1 MREKTKRSFI
11 LTQRKMFTC
20 PLRVSSMAFPSF
32 FPSLSWWREGRE
44 VTLKGIGVSQ
54 SFLFLMSPH
63 PIQPLEAEES
73 VQHFHKGPLTQRS
86 KPLCQGGHLY
96 TRIRLG
102 SGPEIAGLVGISLWS
117 NRFVKR
123 HKLDHTWRSMMF
135 INILK
140 ALRHPT
146 AKTSASLCL
155 TRCFPIFSAHG
166 ILFGLSHP
174 LTFWI
179 SVFYGPHIVKC
190 WPPRI
195 PSFFSW
201 EKYEPGRGIHLLNLH
216 MNSDTKQ
223 YIKSRASSGLRG
235 QAVWGE
241 CSPGHSL
248 AVWLEWAPLL
258 SRVIFILS
266 QRRIF
271 FSSNLSR
278 ISKAFQLCSVPF
290 FWNTKGL

>member
-1 MREKTKRSFI
+1 MWEKTKRSFI

-20 PLRVSSMAFPSF
+20 PLRVSSMAFPSY

-44 VTLKGIGVSQ
+44 VTLEGIGVSQ
-54 SFLFLMSPH
+54 SFLFLISPN

-73 VQHFHKGPLTQRS
+73 VQHFHKDPLTQRS
-86 KPLCQGGHLY
+86 KPLSQGGHLY

-117 NRFVKR
+117 NRFVKH
-123 HKLDHTWRSMMF
+123 HKLDHTWRSMML

-174 LTFWI
+174 LPFWI

-190 WPPRI
+190 WPSR
-195 PSFFSW
+195 
-201 EKYEPGRGIHLLNLH
+201 
-216 MNSDTKQ
+216 MDTFIFLMGKV
-223 YIKSRASSGLRG
+223 RTR
-235 QAVWGE
+235 E
-241 CSPGHSL
+241 GHSFTSSAHEQRYETVHKKQSKL
-248 AVWLEWAPLL
+248 WTARPGCLGGVF
-258 SRVIFILS
+258 SRP
-266 QRRIF
+266 
-271 FSSNLSR
+271 FSSCVAWVST
-278 ISKAFQLCSVPF
+278 SPF
-290 FWNTKGL
+290 